1 MGTWRVDV
9 RSLRICSRYE
19 SQIHR
24 GGFGLKHDL
33 EDMLEIIKRLEE
45 RIILLERAVGS
56 ITSPISEDR
65 WYWLH

>member
-1 MGTWRVDV
+1 M
-9 RSLRICSRYE
+9 
-19 SQIHR
+19 
-24 GGFGLKHDL
+24 KHDL

>member
-1 MGTWRVDV
+1 MDLPEVFS
-9 RSLRICSRYE
+9 SLWSC
-19 SQIHR
+19 
-24 GGFGLKHDL
+24 GGCRMKHDL